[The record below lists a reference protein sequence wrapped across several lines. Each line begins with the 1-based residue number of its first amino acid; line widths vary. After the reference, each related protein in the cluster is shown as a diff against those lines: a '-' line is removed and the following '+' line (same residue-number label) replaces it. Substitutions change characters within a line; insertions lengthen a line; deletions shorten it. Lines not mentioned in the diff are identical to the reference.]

1 LAAGNFHGVTPLEGR
16 YDASY
21 GLLLRGDGA
30 GHFEAVDL
38 ESSNL
43 LIEGQVRH
51 MALLR
56 RANGE
61 HLILVARNG
70 DKLQILRPLRYRP
83 SLERP
88 TSSNR

>member
-1 LAAGNFHGVTPLEGR
+1 VTPVQGR

-30 GHFEAVDL
+30 GQFEAVDL
-38 ESSNL
+38 ESSHL

-61 HLILVARNG
+61 HVILVARNG
-70 DKLQILRPLRYRP
+70 DRLQILRPLRYRP
-83 SLERP
+83 SP
-88 TSSNR
+88 GIATTSNR